1 MEKWLLGNNFLMYL
15 TYNENNSVVAEW
27 FTRTLK
33 SKIYKNNGT

>member
-15 TYNENNSVVAEW
+15 TYNKNKSVVAER

-33 SKIYKNNGT
+33 SKVYKNEGT